1 MAEAEVRDFRYERKF
16 LVEELDAGQA
26 RLLVKRH
33 PAMFYAPYP
42 PRHIN
47 NLYLDTEDME
57 NYYANVDG
65 VDERV
70 KVRIRWY
77 GTLFG
82 EILKPAL
89 EFKIKSGLVG
99 TKHIYPFPPF
109 RLDDTFDHA
118 SFRKLVLLADLPE
131 PVRLYMKGLGV
142 VLCNRYYRWYY
153 ATRDQLYRVTVDHDM
168 VYYQVRRSCNH
179 FRHRFLDSRNI
190 IVELKYDKPQDVQAG
205 RISGFF
211 PFIVTK
217 NSKYVTGIDRVY
229 L

>member
-1 MAEAEVRDFRYERKF
+1 MAEVEVRDFRYERKF

-26 RLLVKRH
+26 CLLVRRH
-33 PAMFYAPYP
+33 PAMFTAPYP
-42 PRHIN
+42 PRFIN

-65 VDERV
+65 ADERR

-77 GTLFG
+77 GELFG
-82 EILKPAL
+82 EISKPML
-89 EFKIKSGLVG
+89 EFKIKSGLVS

-109 RLDDTFDHA
+109 RLDDTFDHV
-118 SFRKLVLLADLPE
+118 SFQKLVSLADLPE
-131 PVRLYMKGLGV
+131 HIRAYMKNLGV

-153 ATRDQLYRVTVDHDM
+153 ATHDQHFRVTVDRDM
-168 VYYQVRRSCNH
+168 TYYQVRQSCNH
-179 FRHRFLDSRNI
+179 FRHRVLDTRNI
-190 IVELKYDKPQDVQAG
+190 ILELKYDKPQDVQAS
-205 RISGFF
+205 RIAGFF

-217 NSKYVTGIDRVY
+217 VSKYVTGIERVY

>member
-1 MAEAEVRDFRYERKF
+1 MAEAEVRDYRYERKF

-42 PRHIN
+42 PRYIN

-65 VDERV
+65 VDERR

-77 GTLFG
+77 GDLFG
-82 EILKPAL
+82 EIAKPML

-99 TKHIYPFPPF
+99 TKHIYPFPAF
-109 RLDDTFDHA
+109 CFDDAFDHA
-118 SFRKLVLLADLPE
+118 SFRKLVQRADLPE
-131 PVRLYMKGLGV
+131 PVHFYLKRLGV

-153 ATRDQLYRVTVDHDM
+153 ATRDQRFRVTVDHEM
-168 VYYQVRRSCNH
+168 AYYQVRRSCNH
-179 FRHRFLDSRNI
+179 FRYRFLDAQNI